1 MIEDDADPETL
12 DAWYRRTP
20 DEIEA
25 AKRAKW
31 NAEWAALR
39 LPDHLAYEPENAAAT
54 LAAQAAAGQATD
66 AAATVG
72 RAVRPS
78 RPVPP
83 PKNDWANHEL
93 GFLDVLASGETK
105 EGNLG
110 FDVLATRS
118 GQPTRRLA
126 SGPDGKPDYSKFPN
140 DPLKYPNAKGTHVI
154 NSSAGR
160 YQFKT
165 DPWRDIV
172 KAHPDVTDFTPL
184 NQNKAAWYLAT
195 RDYRTR
201 THGRDL
207 SADLRDERNWTQ
219 VARNLKDTWSSLPG
233 GDGQQ
238 MSQEEFNA
246 RLRAAIERY
255 RDPHPDD

>member
-83 PKNDWANHEL
+83 PKNDCGRPPETRQVTPPSFVVKRPSFRRISGKGGEL
-93 GFLDVLASGETK
+93 CLRT
-105 EGNLG
+105 
-110 FDVLATRS
+110 
-118 GQPTRRLA
+118 
-126 SGPDGKPDYSKFPN
+126 FP
-140 DPLKYPNAKGTHVI
+140 
-154 NSSAGR
+154 
-160 YQFKT
+160 
-165 DPWRDIV
+165 
-172 KAHPDVTDFTPL
+172 
-184 NQNKAAWYLAT
+184 
-195 RDYRTR
+195 
-201 THGRDL
+201 
-207 SADLRDERNWTQ
+207 
-219 VARNLKDTWSSLPG
+219 
-233 GDGQQ
+233 
-238 MSQEEFNA
+238 
-246 RLRAAIERY
+246 
-255 RDPHPDD
+255 